1 LRATGYFEPA
11 AIERLI
17 TEVRAGRGFDARILL
32 MVLGVELRDAL
43 FRRRVASPQPV
54 TARPSAPGGAGPA
67 GR

>member
-17 TEVRAGRGFDARILL
+17 TEVRAGRGFDARVLL
-32 MVLGVELRDAL
+32 MVLGVELWDAL
-43 FRRRVASPQPV
+43 FRRRGAPPPPL
-54 TARPSAPGGAGPA
+54 TARPSAPGGAGPG